1 MDNARAD
8 NKKGESV
15 ANRVRVSHT
24 HSEQYLDNIIWKGS
38 AKTFEQTMAV
48 IVVYNIISEPS
59 CTHPRFASFYITYV
73 IST

>member
-24 HSEQYLDNIIWKGS
+24 RSEQYLDNIIWKGS

-48 IVVYNIISEPS
+48 IVVYNIIILFLSHRAL
-59 CTHPRFASFYITYV
+59 THVWHHFI
-73 IST
+73 